1 MTMIV
6 ALAIAGAASA
16 RVLFGA
22 NGASPAHASEVC
34 IASQY
39 GVGDGYHGRRTASGR
54 IFDTYASDPYTIA
67 RPSRNDLGRRF
78 RITNLKTGASI
89 EAVSTD
95 LGPFIAGRCVDLG
108 RAGADALGI
117 GGLGFVRVERLD

>member
-1 MTMIV
+1 MRVV
-6 ALAIAGAASA
+6 AAIALTLTAFPA
-16 RVLFGA
+16 RA
-22 NGASPAHASEVC
+22 EVC
-34 IASQY
+34 TASQY

-54 IFDTYASDPYTIA
+54 VFNTYATDPYTIA
-67 RPSRNDLGRRF
+67 RPSRADLLRRF
-78 RITNLKTGASI
+78 RVTNLRNGASI
-89 EAVSTD
+89 EALATD